1 MLGNLTLTFFFVL
14 LNAFFVAAEF
24 AIVKVRASQIDLRL
38 REGDVLARIAKHIL
52 DHLDSYLSACQLGI
66 TIASLALGAL
76 AERIADEMASGLG
89 IDLGQGL
96 LRTIGI
102 GIAFTLITTLHI
114 VIGEQAPKTFAI
126 RRSDAVTFAVALP
139 LRGFYILFRPF
150 VIALNWL
157 SVSFLKLLGIEP
169 APEHEVH
176 SPDELRYLIAQSSEQ
191 GGGLE
196 ISERELIENVF
207 EFTETTA
214 AQVMVPRA
222 KIVALDINQSIDR
235 MLDLVMEEGYS
246 RLPVYRETINDIVG
260 IVYAKDLITLMH
272 HKDLIIIQDI
282 LHPAYFV
289 QEDVMLKQLLRDMQ
303 VRKVHMA
310 VVLDE
315 FGGTA
320 GLLTMENIIEEI
332 VGNIQDEYD
341 DEAPLVAAK
350 STDTW
355 ELDASIHIDEANE
368 ILPQPLPYD
377 GDYETVGG
385 LINSVAGRI
394 PAPGDGVLLDN
405 YAVTILTAS
414 ARRVERVK
422 FLWKGALSTAGE
434 SPSATT

>member
-1 MLGNLTLTFFFVL
+1 
-14 LNAFFVAAEF
+14 
-24 AIVKVRASQIDLRL
+24 
-38 REGDVLARIAKHIL
+38 
-52 DHLDSYLSACQLGI
+52 
-66 TIASLALGAL
+66 
-76 AERIADEMASGLG
+76 
-89 IDLGQGL
+89 
-96 LRTIGI
+96 
-102 GIAFTLITTLHI
+102 
-114 VIGEQAPKTFAI
+114 
-126 RRSDAVTFAVALP
+126 
-139 LRGFYILFRPF
+139 
-150 VIALNWL
+150 
-157 SVSFLKLLGIEP
+157 
-169 APEHEVH
+169 
-176 SPDELRYLIAQSSEQ
+176 
-191 GGGLE
+191 
-196 ISERELIENVF
+196 
-207 EFTETTA
+207 
-214 AQVMVPRA
+214 
-222 KIVALDINQSIDR
+222 
-235 MLDLVMEEGYS
+235 
-246 RLPVYRETINDIVG
+246 
-260 IVYAKDLITLMH
+260 MH